1 MLEQLLN
8 ILHQGGSHTVAG
20 LAQKLGTSPTMVEVM
35 LEDLTRRGYLQT
47 IGDRCTSECE
57 HCPFGS
63 GCTVAGAKQV
73 WSLTGKG

>member
-8 ILHQGGSHTVAG
+8 LLRQGGSHTVAG
-20 LAQKLGTSPTMVEVM
+20 LAQKLDTNPTMVEVM

-47 IGDRCTSECE
+47 IGDRCASKCE
-57 HCPFGS
+57 QCPFGS

-73 WSLTGKG
+73 WSLSEKA